1 MDGRKQKPLSS
12 LYGPAVKKKASARA
26 QASDMEDNPSIASLK
41 RHPLRLVGSLPTS
54 PLPVARRAEEEID
67 DGQEELDIE
76 EEEEIENEEEEYIYE
91 PDQNDEHD
99 GNSYDHDDDM
109 SEEGG
114 EDQPSID
121 ISSGE
126 DEARVEGTKKRKKET
141 SVPENSAAWK
151 YFEKVFV
158 VDEENP
164 EGPKVLKARCRHCK
178 KEYAYFQGSTTTT
191 LNRHWKGKC
200 KKLNAKIASQLVQSR
215 LGFKPVNGD
224 ANIPESA
231 TPGHVGFDQAVVKEL
246 IARMIMVH
254 EYSFRMVE
262 HEWFNIVLKYL
273 NPLYTSMGRK
283 AIRAECMRVYKKE
296 KEKLKIAL
304 QEVDYISLTTDLW
317 TSNQTIAY
325 MCVVA
330 HYIDADWK
338 MQTHVLAFMEL
349 DPPHSGHVIADAIWD
364 CVTDWKIE
372 NKES

>member
-41 RHPLRLVGSLPTS
+41 RHHPPPRRLPAHIAAAGRAAGRDKSSSSKQSAT
-54 PLPVARRAEEEID
+54 PVEEEID
-67 DGQEELDIE
+67 DGQGEPDIE

-99 GNSYDHDDDM
+99 GNSYDDDDDDM

-164 EGPKVLKARCRHCK
+164 EGPKVLKARCLHCK
-178 KEYAYFQGSTTTT
+178 KEYAYFQGSTTST

-231 TPGHVGFDQAVVKEL
+231 TDRLVPCLRNQLLAPVEGF
-246 IARMIMVH
+246 
-254 EYSFRMVE
+254 
-262 HEWFNIVLKYL
+262 
-273 NPLYTSMGRK
+273 
-283 AIRAECMRVYKKE
+283 
-296 KEKLKIAL
+296 
-304 QEVDYISLTTDLW
+304 
-317 TSNQTIAY
+317 
-325 MCVVA
+325 
-330 HYIDADWK
+330 
-338 MQTHVLAFMEL
+338 
-349 DPPHSGHVIADAIWD
+349 
-364 CVTDWKIE
+364 
-372 NKES
+372 

>member
-12 LYGPAVKKKASARA
+12 LYGPAVKKKAS
-26 QASDMEDNPSIASLK
+26 DMEDNPSIASLK
-41 RHPLRLVGSLPTS
+41 RHPPPPRRLPAHIAAAGRAAGRDKSSSSKQSAT
-54 PLPVARRAEEEID
+54 PVEEEID
-67 DGQEELDIE
+67 DGQEEPDIE

-158 VDEENP
+158 VDEENS

-231 TPGHVGFDQAVVKEL
+231 TPGHVGFDQAIVKEL

-254 EYSFRMVE
+254 EYAFRMVE

-296 KEKLKIAL
+296 
-304 QEVDYISLTTDLW
+304 W
-317 TSNQTIAY
+317 TRY
-325 MCVVA
+325 V
-330 HYIDADWK
+330 
-338 MQTHVLAFMEL
+338 E
-349 DPPHSGHVIADAIWD
+349 D
-364 CVTDWKIE
+364 CF
-372 NKES
+372 